1 MQSKT
6 VFVHTIAQWIGL
18 RLPSCG
24 PGFDYQAQN
33 LRFYILILYY
43 ICHCAEKR
51 IKINKKRPGLAH
63 FLEKMKT
70 VKAVKGQLT
79 KAEDHEE
86 RDVDDELPDR
96 GADDDLAIVGRVHLP
111 GRPQPFKTNNP

>member
-1 MQSKT
+1 
-6 VFVHTIAQWIGL
+6 
-18 RLPSCG
+18 
-24 PGFDYQAQN
+24 
-33 LRFYILILYY
+33 
-43 ICHCAEKR
+43 
-51 IKINKKRPGLAH
+51 
-63 FLEKMKT
+63 MKT

-96 GADDDLAIVGRVHLP
+96 GADDDLTVVGRVHLP